1 VTPVWACT
9 RGTEAPQ
16 TPQNEPNEAK
26 ATKAAVVN
34 PGRDL
39 FGVNIIRV
47 TIHNPSGLVRV
58 PWVTLADGT
67 RRPTLAQVAALA
79 GVSVMTASYV
89 YNQPGRVSPEARAK
103 VFAAAEQLGYAG
115 PDPKARSLRRG
126 TTRSLGIVLGEHLSY
141 AFEDP
146 QASSFLAG
154 IAQVCAESGY
164 SMTILPIGSADED
177 AGRVGSAAVDV
188 FVVWTTAD
196 DDPVL
201 DALRASKRPTVVH
214 SGPAVP
220 WAGLVS
226 IDNQAAAYAIGAAAF
241 AGCRIPA
248 VLSFPVTRERL
259 STMTTGAG
267 ISRVT
272 YPVTRDRLAGFR
284 QAAEDAG
291 HAWRDVVVAICT
303 RNDRRE
309 AHQMAKS
316 LLGLDRAPDA
326 IAAMSDEQAAGAFLA
341 AAETGRSVPGQ
352 LAITGWDDDTVAGEL
367 GLTTIGQSLYEQG
380 AACARAA
387 LGREHPPERAPW
399 SLILRTSTRR

>member
-1 VTPVWACT
+1 M
-9 RGTEAPQ
+9 
-16 TPQNEPNEAK
+16 
-26 ATKAAVVN
+26 
-34 PGRDL
+34 
-39 FGVNIIRV
+39 
-47 TIHNPSGLVRV
+47 
-58 PWVTLADGT
+58 TLADSA

-79 GVSVMTASYV
+79 GVSVMTASYA
-89 YNQPGRVSPEARAK
+89 YNRPGRVSPEARAK
-103 VFAAAEQLGYAG
+103 VLAAAEQLGYAG

-154 IAQVCAESGY
+154 VARVCTEHGY
-164 SMTILPIGSADED
+164 GMTILPVGGADED
-177 AGRVGSAAVDV
+177 AVHVSSAAVDG

-201 DALRASKRPTVVH
+201 DALRATKRPTVVH

-220 WAGLVS
+220 GASLIG

-241 AGCRIPA
+241 AGCRVPG
-248 VLSFPVTRERL
+248 VLSFPVTRERV
-259 STMTTGAG
+259 SAITTGAD

-284 QAAEDAG
+284 QAAEEGG
-291 HAWRDVVVAICT
+291 HAWRDVVVAICG
-303 RNDRRE
+303 RNDRHE
-309 AHQMAKS
+309 AHQMAGR
-316 LLGLDRAPDA
+316 LLALVRAPDA
-326 IAAMSDEQAAGAFLA
+326 IAAMSDQQASGAFLA
-341 AAETGRSVPGQ
+341 AGESGRSVPRQ
-352 LAITGWDDDTVAGEL
+352 LSITGWDDDSVASEL
-367 GLTTIGQSLYEQG
+367 GLTTIAQSLYEQG

-387 LGREHPPERAPW
+387 LGLEQPAGAAPW